1 MKDSDYSSKGFFKLF
16 SLMQIQFLALKEP
29 ACGSS
34 VGGFD
39 FLCSIPCAE
48 VAQQIVG
55 DSTLLATRLK
65 VDASDA
71 SDVYVESLCPP

>member
-1 MKDSDYSSKGFFKLF
+1 M
-16 SLMQIQFLALKEP
+16 
-29 ACGSS
+29 
-34 VGGFD
+34 GGFD

-71 SDVYVESLCPP
+71 SDVYVESLCLP